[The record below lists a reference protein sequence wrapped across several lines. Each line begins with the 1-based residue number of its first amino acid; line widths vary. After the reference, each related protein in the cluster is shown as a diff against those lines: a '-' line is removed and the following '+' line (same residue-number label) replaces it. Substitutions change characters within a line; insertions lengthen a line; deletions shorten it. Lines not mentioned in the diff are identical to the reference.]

1 MEDIRSSI
9 IQQVI
14 GALFDYLGKPL
25 GGITTYD
32 IRFYLSSR
40 IAATSY
46 IFMPRFSRFVA
57 NVRRYA

>member
-40 IAATSY
+40 RQPYRRTLATNLLNRGMN
-46 IFMPRFSRFVA
+46 I
-57 NVRRYA
+57 